1 MKLRRHAKPERP
13 AALSPQ
19 QRYRGIRNVLILVL
33 LLNVAVALAKLLYGT
48 FTRSAAMQADGV
60 HSLFDGTS
68 NVVGLIG
75 MWFAARPA
83 DPSHPYGHGK
93 FEAFTAA
100 FIAVMLG
107 VAAYTVG
114 RGAAEHLLGRGE
126 PTDVGVA
133 SFVIMAGTLAVNLFV
148 TDWEV
153 RAGRRLGSEVLVADA
168 RHTLS
173 DVLVS
178 SGVIVSLIAIELG
191 WEQADG
197 IVALLV
203 AVVILHTAFMVLRGV
218 GRTLGDQAR
227 LSPDEV
233 ARVARAVD
241 GVTDCHSV
249 RTRGSE
255 SRVFV
260 DLHVVAAPDTTLER
274 SHELAHEVERALRA
288 RFTQIADV
296 VVHTEPATGGP
307 STHDPP

>member
-1 MKLRRHAKPERP
+1 
-13 AALSPQ
+13 
-19 QRYRGIRNVLILVL
+19 
-33 LLNVAVALAKLLYGT
+33 
-48 FTRSAAMQADGV
+48 
-60 HSLFDGTS
+60 
-68 NVVGLIG
+68 
-75 MWFAARPA
+75 
-83 DPSHPYGHGK
+83 
-93 FEAFTAA
+93 
-100 FIAVMLG
+100 MLG
-107 VAAYTVG
+107 GAAYTGG

-288 RFTQIADV
+288 RFTQIADG